1 MESLEN
7 KRKSNKNLIGHSKE
21 KKQDL
26 SVRTEEKIKTG
37 NTEEK
42 NHVDEIGS
50 MVEGEV
56 AKETVLPSWMCES
69 EAYEPNIDKDGFI
82 TKSAQAILGVLAKLK
97 WNAGKDRRFSAS
109 PSLKLCYTFLF
120 ILLTACSKNYLFSL
134 IMVAG
139 TILALASYPASA
151 MKQILSGTIGAVL
164 FSIFILLPAVF
175 MGNPQILLTIGT
187 KVFLSVTLIGMLS
200 AGTAWNKLTASLRAF
215 HIPDIFI
222 FTLDITLKYI
232 AVLGD
237 ICMEILTSLR
247 LRSIGQNKKKAKAFS
262 GILGISFLKSREM
275 ADEMYAAM
283 CCRGFVGEYKT
294 GRKYAFR
301 KQDIFYIFS
310 MIAVVGLFVYLEWK
324 K

>member
-7 KRKSNKNLIGHSKE
+7 KKKSNKNLIGHSKE

-139 TILALASYPASA
+139 TILALASYPA
-151 MKQILSGTIGAVL
+151 QLEQ
-164 FSIFILLPAVF
+164 FY
-175 MGNPQILLTIGT
+175 
-187 KVFLSVTLIGMLS
+187 FLYSYCYRQYL
-200 AGTAWNKLTASLRAF
+200 W
-215 HIPDIFI
+215 
-222 FTLDITLKYI
+222 
-232 AVLGD
+232 
-237 ICMEILTSLR
+237 EILRFYSQ
-247 LRSIGQNKKKAKAFS
+247 S
-262 GILGISFLKSREM
+262 E
-275 ADEMYAAM
+275 
-283 CCRGFVGEYKT
+283 
-294 GRKYAFR
+294 RKYFYQLLLLECCQQEQPGINLPQASGHFTYR
-301 KQDIFYIFS
+301 IF
-310 MIAVVGLFVYLEWK
+310 LYLH
-324 K
+324 

>member
-139 TILALASYPASA
+139 T
-151 MKQILSGTIGAVL
+151 
-164 FSIFILLPAVF
+164 
-175 MGNPQILLTIGT
+175 NP
-187 KVFLSVTLIGMLS
+187 FRNNWS
-200 AGTAWNKLTASLRAF
+200 
-215 HIPDIFI
+215 
-222 FTLDITLKYI
+222 
-232 AVLGD
+232 
-237 ICMEILTSLR
+237 
-247 LRSIGQNKKKAKAFS
+247 
-262 GILGISFLKSREM
+262 SF
-275 ADEMYAAM
+275 
-283 CCRGFVGEYKT
+283 
-294 GRKYAFR
+294 
-301 KQDIFYIFS
+301 IFYIHTVTGSIYGKSSDFTHNRNES
-310 MIAVVGLFVYLEWK
+310 ISISYSYWNAVSRNSLE
-324 K
+324 

>member
-109 PSLKLCYTFLF
+109 PSLKL
-120 ILLTACSKNYLFSL
+120 
-134 IMVAG
+134 
-139 TILALASYPASA
+139 
-151 MKQILSGTIGAVL
+151 
-164 FSIFILLPAVF
+164 
-175 MGNPQILLTIGT
+175 
-187 KVFLSVTLIGMLS
+187 
-200 AGTAWNKLTASLRAF
+200 
-215 HIPDIFI
+215 
-222 FTLDITLKYI
+222 
-232 AVLGD
+232 
-237 ICMEILTSLR
+237 
-247 LRSIGQNKKKAKAFS
+247 
-262 GILGISFLKSREM
+262 
-275 ADEMYAAM
+275 
-283 CCRGFVGEYKT
+283 
-294 GRKYAFR
+294 
-301 KQDIFYIFS
+301 
-310 MIAVVGLFVYLEWK
+310 
-324 K
+324 